1 MADEAV
7 GSAKPKKLQK
17 IRNTRWW
24 PKQAA
29 LETIFGSFNNTK
41 NGTYFVMLNVLNDIY
56 CESAQIQR
64 KAIF

>member
-7 GSAKPKKLQK
+7 GSAKPEKLQK

-41 NGTYFVMLNVLNDIY
+41 NGTYFVMLNVLNNIY